1 MRHSITKELYAYW
14 NVLRGTR
21 SAPERLDIDPSV
33 IRSLLADTFILD
45 HDAAAGFPFRLSGT
59 RNNQLFDRELRNQP
73 FMDLWQPDDRIMI
86 ERLLNA
92 VSDDMCP
99 TAASVQSAEGPYQ
112 LNLEIL
118 LLPLRHHGQTHARL
132 LGCLTPM
139 TTPDWLG
146 LMPIGPLKLQT
157 VRVIDPAKLNAPV
170 SRFNFRVGEH
180 LPIFERRTS
189 HFAGQVTPPRTLR
202 HLTIYEG
209 GR

>member
-1 MRHSITKELYAYW
+1 
-14 NVLRGTR
+14 
-21 SAPERLDIDPSV
+21 
-33 IRSLLADTFILD
+33 
-45 HDAAAGFPFRLSGT
+45 
-59 RNNQLFDRELRNQP
+59 
-73 FMDLWQPDDRIMI
+73 MI